1 MRGLFLALTN
11 RNLHLVWLQVAVNR
25 KIGHKDPMSPPRI
38 IVAICTYKRNE
49 PLRTLLEALVD
60 VAKATGERAKVGVV
74 VVDDNPDQR
83 AESVVADFEQA
94 FELGIRYRASGKAN
108 ISIARNLAVN
118 TALEDADLV
127 AMVDDDCEPAAD
139 WLNAYLDVLEAT
151 GADCATGAMNL
162 RVPEGSPKW
171 MTEQPFF
178 DDIRFDFED
187 RAPMT
192 LAATNN
198 SIIRAQFLREHP
210 DIRFDPRYGKLGG
223 EDMVFYR
230 TAHAAGLKIRFAKR
244 AGVWGNEPADRATFK
259 HLVMYRFWLGNS
271 MFVTNRHFG
280 DSNAR
285 LFLRGGK
292 TSALAMLRPISRLLR
307 GDRPQWR
314 YGLASFA
321 TGIGQMAGAAGFR
334 KEH

>member
-11 RNLHLVWLQVAVNR
+11 RNLHLACLQVAVNR
-25 KIGHKDPMSPPRI
+25 KFGHKDPMSPPRI

-60 VAKATGERAKVGVV
+60 VAKATGDRAKVGVV

-83 AESVVADFEQA
+83 AKSVVADFEHA
-94 FELGIRYRASGKAN
+94 FKLGIRYRASGKAN

-118 TALEDADLV
+118 TALEDADWV

-187 RAPMT
+187 HAPMK

>member
-1 MRGLFLALTN
+1 MT
-11 RNLHLVWLQVAVNR
+11 V
-25 KIGHKDPMSPPRI
+25 PPSI

-49 PLRTLLEALVD
+49 PLRLLLTALID
-60 VAKATGERAKVGVV
+60 VAKATGARARIGVV

-83 AESVVADFEQA
+83 AKTVADEFEGA
-94 FELGIRYRASGKAN
+94 FELGIKYRASGKAN

-118 TALEDADLV
+118 TALESADWV
-127 AMVDDDCEPAAD
+127 AMIDDDCEPAPD
-139 WLNAYLDVLEAT
+139 WLNAYLDVLDAT

-171 MTEQPFF
+171 MTDQPFF

-187 RAPMT
+187 RALMD

-198 SIIRAQFLREHP
+198 SIIRAQFLRDHP
-210 DIRFDPRYGKLGG
+210 EIRFEPRYGKLGG

-230 TAHAAGLKIRFAKR
+230 TAHAAGLRIRFAR
-244 AGVWGNEPADRATFK
+244 HAAVWGNEPADRATFK
-259 HLVMYRFWLGNS
+259 HLVLYRFWLGNS
-271 MFVTNRHFG
+271 MYVTNAHFG
-280 DSNAR
+280 AGKLR

-292 TSALAMLRPISRLLR
+292 TSARAMLRPISRLLR

-314 YGLASFA
+314 YGVASFA